1 LPRPI
6 RDYPFITLITPAL
19 LKSKTVKRLI
29 TIQFTASLQWEKVL
43 IYLMKHRVRR
53 LKKKK
58 NKMGVKWCR
67 GEKMRIPTKV
77 AGRVGVLRVEFNLF
91 NLYFY
96 IVLMCYY

>member
-1 LPRPI
+1 MRKGIDL
-6 RDYPFITLITPAL
+6 FNEAQ
-19 LKSKTVKRLI
+19 S
-29 TIQFTASLQWEKVL
+29 EK
-43 IYLMKHRVRR
+43 IK
-53 LKKKK
+53 KKKK

>member
-1 LPRPI
+1 
-6 RDYPFITLITPAL
+6 
-19 LKSKTVKRLI
+19 
-29 TIQFTASLQWEKVL
+29 
-43 IYLMKHRVRR
+43 MKHRVRR

-96 IVLMCYY
+96 IVLMCY